1 MKRYIYRFMYCI
13 LPNQLYTETPET
25 KTATQFSV
33 ILDRRILSGSFFFT
47 EIAYNFEMW
56 CDNEINF
63 NWISWKFNVVN
74 YSIGLTNS
82 ERIEIGLFCNSCANL
97 QQCM

>member
-1 MKRYIYRFMYCI
+1 VTTEVVFFYTSLVLTLEKKIMKRYIYRFMYCI

-47 EIAYNFEMW
+47 EIAYNFEM
-56 CDNEINF
+56 
-63 NWISWKFNVVN
+63 
-74 YSIGLTNS
+74 
-82 ERIEIGLFCNSCANL
+82 
-97 QQCM
+97 